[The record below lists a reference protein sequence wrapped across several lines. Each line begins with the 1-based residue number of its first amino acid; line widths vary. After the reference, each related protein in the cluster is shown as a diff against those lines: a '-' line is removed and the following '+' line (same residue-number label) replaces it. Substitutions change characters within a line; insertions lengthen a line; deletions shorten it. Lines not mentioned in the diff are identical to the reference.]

1 MVVIIVGVVDAWM
14 IVGTVVI
21 LAVVAVILVLI
32 DIILYDGC
40 WCWLT
45 VWVRHG
51 KQMQDTIKRVTWKVN
66 VVWHTVRS
74 HMDMT
79 TFAVPKK
86 TTGEAL

>member
-40 WCWLT
+40 WC
-45 VWVRHG
+45 
-51 KQMQDTIKRVTWKVN
+51 
-66 VVWHTVRS
+66 
-74 HMDMT
+74 
-79 TFAVPKK
+79 
-86 TTGEAL
+86 